1 MSCDSSGIFQ
11 KRTVP
16 SRPPEV
22 TQHSRLRLSIP
33 VMTSWCPKLAGE
45 MRRSCRGHD
54 PAPSLFLP
62 LLGDMVTNPC
72 STGVLQGLHISI
84 LLHIPDLDGAVMGCT
99 VQLVCALPEGQALWR
114 DRPTDET
121 VHSPSVAEGGLRAGS
136 PLQGGPTGPRSPRGS
151 GMHCPPVAGAFLP
164 ISASVLTHRHS
175 IAMTSEC
182 IKALAGGCLPDQNQL
197 VPVSCSLAERR
208 GFPTRPQQTHNS
220 HCMRFAGEGSC
231 PGTLLMVAEAGVVS
245 TQLHQQDEAGHKELF
260 SRILEKDAPPHL
272 ASSFTGS

>member
-33 VMTSWCPKLAGE
+33 VMMSWCPKLAGE

-54 PAPSLFLP
+54 PTPSLFLP
-62 LLGDMVTNPC
+62 LLGDTVTKPH
-72 STGVLQGLHISI
+72 STRVLQGLQISI

-99 VQLVCALPEGQALWR
+99 VQLVCTLPERQALWR

-121 VHSPSVAEGGLRAGS
+121 VPCPSAPKGSLRAGP
-136 PLQGGPTGPRSPRGS
+136 PLQGGPTGPSSPREGS
-151 GMHCPPVAGAFLP
+151 MHCPPEVGAFLP
-164 ISASVLTHRHS
+164 ISANIFTYRHG
-175 IAMTSEC
+175 ITMTSER

-208 GFPTRPQQTHNS
+208 GCPTPAPTDPQLPLRVFCWGRHVQEHS
-220 HCMRFAGEGSC
+220 
-231 PGTLLMVAEAGVVS
+231 
-245 TQLHQQDEAGHKELF
+245 
-260 SRILEKDAPPHL
+260 
-272 ASSFTGS
+272 